1 MQRRVQIIIRGIPVG
16 VPVSANGLSQC
27 IENVYHVRGKK
38 PPQKAAAHTGRTQF
52 GSLLA
57 VIELLVL
64 LSLSRWTQVLM

>member
-27 IENVYHVRGKK
+27 IENVYHVRGEKK
-38 PPQKAAAHTGRTQF
+38 KAAAHTGRTQF
-52 GSLLA
+52 GSLLP